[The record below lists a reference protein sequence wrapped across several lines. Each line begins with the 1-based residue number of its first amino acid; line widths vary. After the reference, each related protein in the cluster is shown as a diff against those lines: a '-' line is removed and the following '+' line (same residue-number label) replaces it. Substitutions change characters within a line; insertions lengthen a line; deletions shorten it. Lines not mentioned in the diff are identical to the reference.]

1 MNIFDACVYLHK
13 VVECDIAEIERLRRL
28 ACQLPTADPSKEFTK
43 GSPRPQ
49 AKFAAVIDKAVDLE
63 MDLIAAINAK
73 LDYEREVYKLLN
85 TLDPL
90 SALVLRKRY
99 IEGMTVKEIA
109 LELDLSERRV
119 HDIKSRAI
127 RKCEESHTVSLP
139 SVI

>member
-1 MNIFDACVYLHK
+1 MNIFDACKYLHK

-28 ACQLPTADPSKEFTK
+28 ACQIPTSDPAREFTGG
-43 GSPRPQ
+43 GSRSQ
-49 AKFAAVIDKAVDLE
+49 ANFAFIIEKAIDLE
-63 MDLIAAINAK
+63 AELMDAINKK
-73 LDYEREVYKLLN
+73 LDYEREAYKLLN

-109 LELDLSERRV
+109 IDLDLSERRI

-127 RKCEESHTVSLP
+127 KKCEESHTVSLP

>member
-1 MNIFDACVYLHK
+1 MNIFDTCIYLHK
-13 VVECDIAEIERLRRL
+13 VVECDIAEIERLRKL
-28 ACQLPTADPSKEFTK
+28 ARQIPSIDPSKEFIEGGVK
-43 GSPRPQ
+43 SQ
-49 AKFAAVIDKAVDLE
+49 ARFAALIDKAIDLE
-63 MDLIAAINAK
+63 TDLMAAIDAK

-99 IEGMTVKEIA
+99 IEGKTVKEIA
-109 LELDLSERRV
+109 LDLDLSERRI

-127 RKCEESHTVSLP
+127 RKCEQSHTVSLP